1 MQDFFFREKCKFL
14 DKKIEHCKDA
24 NSFQINVLDLYS
36 PKQNTSKFCRGRNM
50 KLDKMFLKFI
60 WKDKWL
66 IMPEK
71 VKKKKIMRGNC
82 LYSTSLANKFQS
94 GFCVCA
100 RMYAFI
106 LLGVLG
112 MFWRT
117 EYWILQELLKK
128 ENAIQN

>member
-1 MQDFFFREKCKFL
+1 
-14 DKKIEHCKDA
+14 
-24 NSFQINVLDLYS
+24 
-36 PKQNTSKFCRGRNM
+36 M

-112 MFWRT
+112 MFWRK
-117 EYWILQELLKK
+117 EYGILQELLKK